1 MNFMYYIS
9 TRGNGG
15 KVTSAQAIK
24 QGIAADGGLF
34 VPGNTSGL
42 SEPELREMLGMSYSE
57 RAVHILGKFLCDYS
71 EEELSGYCEKA
82 YSEENFRSGGTP
94 APVINLNDRISV
106 LELYHGPTSA
116 FKDMALQ
123 LMPYLL
129 AGAL

>member
-1 MNFMYYIS
+1 
-9 TRGNGG
+9 
-15 KVTSAQAIK
+15 
-24 QGIAADGGLF
+24 
-34 VPGNTSGL
+34 
-42 SEPELREMLGMSYSE
+42 MLGMSYSE

-129 AGAL
+129 AGALEKPERKETLLF